1 MSQILP
7 FPDRRPALLR
17 RHRVLRLMAALILLL
32 FSAALIGS
40 ALAALG
46 LWPSP

>member
-17 RHRVLRLMAALILLL
+17 RHPLLRLLATLILLL
-32 FSAALIGS
+32 FSAALIAS

-46 LWPSP
+46 RWPSP

>member
-7 FPDRRPALLR
+7 FPDRRPVLLR
-17 RHRVLRLMAALILLL
+17 KTSVLRLLAGLILLL
-32 FSAALIGS
+32 FSAALIAS

-46 LWPSP
+46 RWPSP

>member
-17 RHRVLRLMAALILLL
+17 RNPVLRLLAILILLL

-40 ALAALG
+40 TLASLSR
-46 LWPSP
+46 WPSP